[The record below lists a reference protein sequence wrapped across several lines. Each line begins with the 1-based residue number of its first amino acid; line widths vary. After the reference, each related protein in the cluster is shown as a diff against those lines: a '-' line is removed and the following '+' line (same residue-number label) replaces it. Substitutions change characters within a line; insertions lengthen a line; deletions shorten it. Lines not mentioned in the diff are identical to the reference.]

1 MCFVPVEL
9 KDQVM
14 LRLKLLDALID
25 MSRFLFA
32 CTKRKKETQAT
43 LCFKSGHKKAM
54 FVDKYSN
61 LM

>member
-1 MCFVPVEL
+1 MQICSVPVEL

-32 CTKRKKETQAT
+32 CTHKKETHVRSVT
-43 LCFKSGHKKAM
+43 CLRTERF
-54 FVDKYSN
+54 
-61 LM
+61 